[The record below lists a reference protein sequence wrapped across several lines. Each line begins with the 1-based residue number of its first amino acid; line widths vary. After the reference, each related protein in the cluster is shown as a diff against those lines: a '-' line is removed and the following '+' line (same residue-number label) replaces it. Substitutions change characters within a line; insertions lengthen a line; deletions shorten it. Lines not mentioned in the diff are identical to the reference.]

1 MPRRAVTPTMVSREG
16 FETWFDYQ
24 VGLVVLAVVAVVL
37 YWTGRTLLDLAGRAA
52 SAVTAS
58 PLVVA
63 ALCVAALVPLLWIT
77 RRLGE

>member
-1 MPRRAVTPTMVSREG
+1 MVSRDG

-37 YWTGRTLLDLAGRAA
+37 YWSGRTLLDLAGRAA
-52 SAVTAS
+52 SALAAS

-63 ALCVAALVPLLWIT
+63 ALCFVALVPLLWVT
-77 RRLGE
+77 RRLQE